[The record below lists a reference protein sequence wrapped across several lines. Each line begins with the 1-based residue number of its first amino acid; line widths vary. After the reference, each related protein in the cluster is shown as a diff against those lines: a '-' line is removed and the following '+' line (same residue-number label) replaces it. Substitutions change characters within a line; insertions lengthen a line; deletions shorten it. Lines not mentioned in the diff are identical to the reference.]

1 MMTIK
6 TLYSV
11 KDRVKIINV
20 DLRESDYCFLA
31 FGLAFGFAVGA
42 VFLFAGALALFLTSS
57 RRTAGFVHTSLV
69 SVW

>member
-31 FGLAFGFAVGA
+31 FGLALDLGEA
-42 VFLFAGALALFLTSS
+42 FLFAGALALFLTSS